1 MDTMLLDTLGQFKK
15 KCKLKIKKHYT
26 GEYHYMVICKRF
38 SEERSTFIPKR
49 CFQKPSV
56 AKFCELLATN
66 SKNMLFKVAKFAK
79 IIMLQ
84 VDSS

>member
-1 MDTMLLDTLGQFKK
+1 MLASYHTHRITLGD
-15 KCKLKIKKHYT
+15 
-26 GEYHYMVICKRF
+26 EYHYMFICNRF
-38 SEERSTFIPKR
+38 SEERSKFIPKR

-56 AKFCELLATN
+56 VKFCELLATN

-84 VDSS
+84 VYSS